1 MTDQQLVSGTLSGN
15 TFYYDQLMQRY
26 QELIYT
32 IAYGFTR
39 SPDDAL
45 DICQNAFLKAYQ
57 KLGSFEGKSTFK
69 SWLARIA
76 YHEAVDWSR
85 RGKTHRQADNPETD
99 DLPAIEKNADEL
111 ISDEED
117 QIGLLN
123 SLFRINERYRQAIIL
138 RYYNDFSLK
147 EIARTLHCSEGVIKS
162 MLHRGIR
169 QLKDH
174 ITKSG
179 F

>member
-15 TFYYDQLMQRY
+15 RFHFDQLMQRY

-39 SPDDAL
+39 STDDAL

-57 KLGSFEGKSTFK
+57 KLNSFEGKSAFK
-69 SWLARIA
+69 SWIARIA

-85 RGKTHRQADNPETD
+85 RGKFRKQTD
-99 DLPAIEKNADEL
+99 SLESDELPGKEKNAEDL
-111 ISDEED
+111 ITDEED
-117 QIGLLN
+117 QISLLS
-123 SLFRINERYRQAIIL
+123 SLFKINERYRQAIIL
-138 RYYNDFSLK
+138 RYYNEFSLK
-147 EIARTLHCSEGVIKS
+147 EIAVTLNCSEGVIKS

-169 QLKDH
+169 QLKEQI
-174 ITKSG
+174 ITSG